1 MVDATLWFTIGAV
14 GMAVGTLVQAA
25 GSRLLTRPVPRR
37 YWLLVAVPGIA
48 TVAYGLLALSLGGLT
63 AGSGGTIFLPRYA
76 DWLLTTPLHVLF
88 VGLLVDAPRPIIY
101 RTMGLQAATIVLG
114 FVAGLLGGLPAV
126 VLYLAGCG
134 AFLGVIYYVFTDF
147 AVAARAQPD
156 GIEGLFRR
164 LRSFMIVLWLIYPV
178 IWLLTPT
185 STGLM
190 DVETTALVVTY
201 LDLVAKV
208 GFGLIALNG
217 QLATGDTTRAETAQP
232 DARHADV

>member
-14 GMAVGTLVQAA
+14 GMAVGTLVQAG
-25 GSRLLTRPVPRR
+25 GSRLLPRPVPRR

-48 TVAYGLLALSLGGLT
+48 TVAYALLALGYGGLT
-63 AGSGGTIFLPRYA
+63 ATSGGTIFLPRYA

-88 VGLLVDAPRPIIY
+88 VGLLVDAPRPIVY
-101 RTMGLQAATIVLG
+101 RTMALQAATIVLG
-114 FVAGLLGGLPAV
+114 FVAGLVGGLPAL

-134 AFLGVIYYVFTDF
+134 AFAAVIYYVFTDF
-147 AVAARAQPD
+147 AVAARASPD
-156 GIEGLFRR
+156 GVAALFRR

-185 STGLM
+185 STGVM
-190 DVETTALVVTY
+190 DVETTALVVAY

-208 GFGLIALNG
+208 GFGLIALNSQIGRTAPEG
-217 QLATGDTTRAETAQP
+217 QAAAAA
-232 DARHADV
+232 DARRADV